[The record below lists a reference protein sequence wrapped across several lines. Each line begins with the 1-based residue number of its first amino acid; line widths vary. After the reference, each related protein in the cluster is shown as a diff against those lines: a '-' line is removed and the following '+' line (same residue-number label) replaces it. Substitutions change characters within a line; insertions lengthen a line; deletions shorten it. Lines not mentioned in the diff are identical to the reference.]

1 MADIVFENQ
10 IRCITLRVRNTE
22 ECFMQ
27 LQSIVNDIALKE
39 AEIRDKLD
47 EFSKVLLSFGKNGQS
62 GNITLES
69 ALQNLAHNMT
79 LLADAKAM
87 EVKRLKI
94 KVEEELT
101 QYKTVCKNFK
111 DNLKDLSNNT
121 NVKHN
126 LKHASD
132 IKGSVI
138 GKMLIIVI

>member
-47 EFSKVLLSFGKNGQS
+47 EFSKVLLSFCKNGQS